1 MMKIYRFEI
10 RRLLPM
16 TLLFA
21 LMMML
26 LTVGAVLL
34 FNESNVVQALNEVR
48 AKIPFFFQTLGLY
61 GSEALTLH
69 LSFLL
74 YGFLLPLLGGL
85 YAIFLSSRL
94 VADKVETGELAYYLA
109 LPIGRMGLALTQCLV
124 LLTGLF
130 ILTVLHS
137 LCGVAACA
145 LLAPGRLQIG
155 PYLWLNL
162 GFWLTLSMTGG
173 LAMLIN
179 FRADE
184 RRHANRAA
192 LLIAAFFGLLCMI
205 GRPHQM
211 PYYAQFLSFYSL
223 YDFAGLA
230 QGRLDFRGLL
240 MPVVALAFVLA
251 GLRVFS
257 KRELPL

>member
-10 RRLLPM
+10 KRLLPM
-16 TLLFA
+16 SLFFTF
-21 LMMML
+21 MML
-26 LTVGAVLL
+26 LLTAGAAML
-34 FNESNVVQALNEVR
+34 FSEANVQALSEAR
-48 AKIPFFFQTLGLY
+48 AKAPFFFQALGLQ
-61 GSEALTLH
+61 GSATLTQH
-69 LSFLL
+69 LSSLL

-85 YAIFLSSRL
+85 YVIFLSSRL
-94 VADKVETGELAYYLA
+94 VADKVETGEMAYYLA
-109 LPIGRMGLALTQCLV
+109 LPIGRVGFALTQCLV
-124 LLTGLF
+124 LLTSLI
-130 ILTVLHS
+130 ILTALHS
-137 LCGVAACA
+137 LGGVVACT

-162 GFWLTLSMTGG
+162 GFWLTMSMTGG

-192 LLIAAFFGLLCMI
+192 LLLGAFFGMLCML

-211 PYYAQFLSFYSL
+211 PDYTQFMSFYSL
-223 YDFAGLA
+223 FDFAGLA

-240 MPVVALAFVLA
+240 MPVVTLAFMLA

>member
-16 TLLFA
+16 TLLFT

-26 LTVGAVLL
+26 LTAGATLL
-34 FNESNVVQALNEVR
+34 FSEANVQALSEAR
-48 AKIPFFFQTLGLY
+48 AKASFFFQALGLQ
-61 GSEALTLH
+61 GSATLTQH
-69 LSFLL
+69 LSSLL
-74 YGFLLPLLGGL
+74 YGLLLPLLGGL
-85 YAIFLSSRL
+85 YAVFQSSRL
-94 VADKVETGELAYYLA
+94 VADKVETGEMAYYLA
-109 LPIGRMGLALTQCLV
+109 LPVGRVGIALTHCLV

-137 LCGVAACA
+137 LGGIAACA

-162 GFWLTLSMTGG
+162 GLWLTLSMTGG

-192 LLIAAFFGLLCMI
+192 LLICAFFGLLCML

-240 MPVVALAFVLA
+240 MPVVALAFMLA

>member
-1 MMKIYRFEI
+1 MMKIFRFEL

-21 LMMML
+21 LMTL
-26 LTVGAVLL
+26 LMSAGAALL
-34 FNESNVVQALNEVR
+34 FSEANVQALSEAR
-48 AKIPFFFQTLGLY
+48 AKAPFFFQALGLQ
-61 GSEALTLH
+61 GSATLTQH
-69 LSFLL
+69 LSSLL

-94 VADKVETGELAYYLA
+94 IADKVETGEMAYYLS
-109 LPIGRMGLALTQCLV
+109 LPIGRMGYALTQCLV

-130 ILTVLHS
+130 MLTAL
-137 LCGVAACA
+137 LLLGGVAACA
-145 LLAPGRLQIG
+145 FLAPGRLQTG
-155 PYLWLNL
+155 PYFLLNL
-162 GFWLTLSMTGG
+162 GLWLALSMTGG

-184 RRHANRAA
+184 RRNANRAA
-192 LLIAAFFGLLCMI
+192 LLISAFFGLLCLL

-240 MPVVALAFVLA
+240 MPVVTLVFMLASLH
-251 GLRVFS
+251 VFS
-257 KRELPL
+257 NRELPL